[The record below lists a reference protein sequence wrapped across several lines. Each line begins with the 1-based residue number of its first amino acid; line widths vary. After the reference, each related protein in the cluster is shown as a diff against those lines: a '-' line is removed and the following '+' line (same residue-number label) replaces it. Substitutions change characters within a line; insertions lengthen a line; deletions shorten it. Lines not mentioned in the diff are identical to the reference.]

1 MLTSF
6 VYLKHAFKYTA
17 NKRSMFEET
26 SYSDRLEI
34 IRRVE
39 CFQKSTR
46 KNKYAII
53 ICVDLL
59 CPSASICSLHALC
72 YRCRRVLS
80 EFRPE
85 FVLSCCDF
93 LSMLNLDRLFVCHL
107 NDFLVWTYKRVDFL
121 DFITNLP

>member
-1 MLTSF
+1 
-6 VYLKHAFKYTA
+6 
-17 NKRSMFEET
+17 
-26 SYSDRLEI
+26 
-34 IRRVE
+34 
-39 CFQKSTR
+39 
-46 KNKYAII
+46 
-53 ICVDLL
+53 
-59 CPSASICSLHALC
+59 LHALC

-85 FVLSCCDF
+85 FVLSCYDF